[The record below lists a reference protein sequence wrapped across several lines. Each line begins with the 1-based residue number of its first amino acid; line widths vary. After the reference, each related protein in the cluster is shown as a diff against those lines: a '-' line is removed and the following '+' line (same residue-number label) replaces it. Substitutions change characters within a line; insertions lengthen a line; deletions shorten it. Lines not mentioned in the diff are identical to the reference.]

1 MFGSLKARVFPANTG
16 NVAVGGEE
24 ESKQGLA
31 TQDASGLLGVQ
42 DGDQYIQHG
51 NPRGGG

>member
-1 MFGSLKARVFPANTG
+1 MFGSLRARAFPAYTG

-31 TQDASGLLGVQ
+31 NQDASGLIGMQ
-42 DGDQYIQHG
+42 GGD
-51 NPRGGG
+51 